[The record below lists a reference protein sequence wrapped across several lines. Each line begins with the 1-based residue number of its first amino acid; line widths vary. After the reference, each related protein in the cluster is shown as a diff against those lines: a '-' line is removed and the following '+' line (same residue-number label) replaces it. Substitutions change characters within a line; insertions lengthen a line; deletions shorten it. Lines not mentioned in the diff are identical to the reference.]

1 MQRRISFLIVLFLTL
16 FLVAACGDSEE
27 AEPTAVPEVDP
38 APTSAPAVEEESTE
52 PEPAPAEE
60 TEAYPAPA
68 AVPAQSENYPAPA
81 PTYNPYPEP
90 DAETG
95 AAAVAEPAAYPEPET
110 ERGAPVA
117 AGATFQIVTEESQAS
132 YIVNE
137 EFLGGAVTQ
146 LGKQLGLFTPVG
158 VTEDVSGQLTL
169 NLGEPPSLVSGDI
182 TVNIEQL
189 TTDDERRDN
198 RIRERFLESSKY
210 PLATF
215 VAKEIQEGPATFQ
228 DGQEVTFK
236 LLGDLT
242 VREVTKPTTFDVTA
256 KLTGNTITGE
266 ATTTILMTDFGFDPP
281 IVDNFMTVENNV
293 LLVINLTA
301 RSGQ

>member
-1 MQRRISFLIVLFLTL
+1 MQRRISFLIVLFLTFFL
-16 FLVAACGDSEE
+16 LVACGGSDSEE
-27 AEPTAVPEVDP
+27 AKPTSVPEGEAV
-38 APTSAPAVEEESTE
+38 PTSAPAAEEESTE
-52 PEPAPAEE
+52 PAPAED

-68 AVPAQSENYPAPA
+68 AVPAQSDEYPAPP
-81 PTYNPYPEP
+81 PTYNAYPEP
-90 DAETG
+90 DAG
-95 AAAVAEPAAYPEPET
+95 AAAVEATPEPAS
-110 ERGAPVA
+110 ERGAPVE
-117 AGATFQIVTEESQAS
+117 AGTTFLVVSEESQAS
-132 YIVNE
+132 YTVNE

-169 NLGEPPSLVSGDI
+169 NLAEAPSLVSGEM
-182 TVNIEQL
+182 TVNIERL

-198 RIRERFLESSKY
+198 KIREKFLESTKY

-228 DGQEVTFK
+228 DGQEMTFK

-242 VREVTKPTTFDVTA
+242 IREVTKPTTFDVTA
-256 KLTGNTITGE
+256 KLTGDTLTGE
-266 ATTTILMTDFGFDPP
+266 ATATILMTDFGFDPP
-281 IVDNFMTVENNV
+281 IIDNFMTVENNV
-293 LLVINLTA
+293 LLTINLTA